1 MHVAVL
7 GAGYAGVALARK
19 LERSLP
25 DDVAITV
32 VDERETHV
40 VQHLIHRLVR
50 YPSLREELTVPVGQL
65 LDRATHRQAR
75 VTDLDPDA
83 GEVGLADGSLS
94 YDAGAVC
101 LGARTADYGIPGVE
115 AHATPLKRPRHAERI
130 RAHFL
135 DVCESGGRAVVV
147 GAGLSGVQVAGELA
161 DLARQEGA
169 SEAVEVRL
177 LEQEGTVAPS
187 FPENFQRAVAEE
199 LAEREVRVETGR
211 AVEAVDAGAVSLVGG
226 ETVAY
231 DQLVWTGGIAGG
243 DAMGGE
249 RPQVRADL
257 RLGERTFVA
266 GDAARVV
273 DANGEPAPASAQTAV
288 RQADVAAGN
297 VERLLSHRR
306 DGDGFAP
313 RLERYRYDELGWL
326 VSVGDGT
333 VAQVG
338 PSVLRGR
345 AAKALKTTVGAG
357 YLASVGAIEQASDLV
372 WEEVGTP
379 GPHSQ
384 PERTGG

>member
-7 GAGYAGVALARK
+7 GAGYAGVSLART

-25 DDVAITV
+25 PDVDITV

-50 YPSLREELTVPVGQL
+50 YPSLVEELTLPIGDL
-65 LDRATHRQAR
+65 LDRADHYRAR

-83 GEVGLADGSLS
+83 GEATLDDGTLA
-94 YDAGAVC
+94 YDLGAVC
-101 LGARTADYGIPGVE
+101 LGAGTAYYGLPGVE
-115 AHATPLKRPRHAERI
+115 EHATPLKRPSHAERV
-130 RAHFL
+130 RADFL
-135 DVCESGGRAVVV
+135 EVCESGGRAVVV
-147 GAGLSGVQVAGELA
+147 GAGLSGIQVAGELA
-161 DLARQEGA
+161 DLAREEGA
-169 SEAVEVRL
+169 DVEVRV
-177 LEQEGTVAPS
+177 LERLETVAPS
-187 FPENFQRAVAEE
+187 FPENFQWAVAEE
-199 LAEREVRVETGR
+199 LADRDVRVETGR
-211 AVEAVDAGAVSLVGG
+211 TVEAVDADAVALEGG
-226 ETVAY
+226 EDLAY
-231 DQLVWTGGIAGG
+231 DQLVWTGGITGRG
-243 DAMGGE
+243 AMCGE

-257 RLGERTFVA
+257 RLGERTFAV

-297 VERLLSHRR
+297 IERLVESRH
-306 DGDGFAP
+306 DGDAFRP

-338 PSVLRGR
+338 PTVVRGP

-357 YLASVGAIEQASDLV
+357 YLASVGAIRTASELV
-372 WEEVGTP
+372 WEEVGAKPDP
-379 GPHSQ
+379 GAS
-384 PERTGG
+384 T